1 MNDALSQTAALHRAV
16 ADAVSTAVE
25 TASARTVYDAVYG
38 DVDAILDRTVYR
50 DESVQ
55 AATLNLL
62 RSIRCTP

>member
-38 DVDAILDRTVYR
+38 DVDAILD
-50 DESVQ
+50 
-55 AATLNLL
+55 
-62 RSIRCTP
+62 